1 MGFQEL
7 NIKIRYRSDLNNFP
21 RDFLIPVL
29 EKSLVYKRGVGYF
42 STSSLIDI
50 SSGLFEMAKHGGKI
64 QLVCSPNLDDEDIRA
79 INLGYEKRDEVFE
92 QALLREIHDPIE
104 YFDTERLN
112 LIVTLIAD
120 GILDIKLA
128 FLEDENGISLYHEKM
143 AIFIDENG
151 DKISY
156 IGSMNESGNAF
167 NNNFESFYTFCSWK
181 DESQKEAVEVADD
194 DFDNM
199 WHNNTERLHVIEF
212 PKIVVERLMKYKKE
226 HVDFSIDEKQYG
238 YRSYLK
244 SHLKYKVPDGV
255 KMRDYQ
261 LKAVNNWFENS
272 CTGIF
277 NMSTGSGKTFTALYG
292 MVKLAEELDEKLAV
306 FVVCPYIHLVSQW
319 EEDAI
324 NWGPKPIIAHSKSPD
339 RNWEQTLLTAYKR
352 FRKNGTPFICITTLD
367 TFSEDKIQKFITRF
381 DNNQDVLL
389 IVDEA
394 HNFGSE
400 SMTKV
405 MPYNVKYR
413 LGLSATIKRYMD
425 KKGTSKLYDY
435 FGKECI
441 DYGLEE
447 AIRDGNLVHYNYYP
461 IPVYL
466 TRDEFEKYQEL
477 SRKLKKYIII
487 KNGKIKISDA
497 GKPIIY
503 ERTRLLAA
511 AVNKIGLLMKLM
523 DKYKKD
529 NNILIYCGA
538 TSVFDE
544 ASGEEVRQIDLITD
558 KLQEEYEMSVKRFTS
573 EEDLK
578 ERMNIKEYFS
588 QGMYQVITAIKCLDE
603 GVNIPGI
610 KTAFILSSSRNPKEF
625 IQRRGRLLR
634 KSKNKTKAIIYDFVT
649 LPRDLDDVVYGD
661 YDEDKTIILGELA
674 RMEEFGRLSDNPE
687 ESDSLA
693 NRIMSSYDTYV
704 DIDEEMKKMED
715 YYGE

>member
-21 RDFLIPVL
+21 RDFLVPVL

-50 SSGLFEMAKHGGKI
+50 SSGLFEMARHGGKI

-120 GILDIKLA
+120 DILDIKLA

-181 DESQKEAVEVADD
+181 DESQKEAVEVADA

-238 YRSYLK
+238 YRTYLK
-244 SHLKYKVPDGV
+244 SHLKYKVPEGV
-255 KMRDYQ
+255 QMRDYQ
-261 LKAVNNWFENS
+261 LKAVNNWFENR

-292 MVKLAEELDEKLAV
+292 MVKLAEQLDEKLAV

-405 MPYNVKYR
+405 MPYNIKYR

-466 TRDEFEKYQEL
+466 TRDEFENKWFTDMNYYPQE
-477 SRKLKKYIII
+477 I
-487 KNGKIKISDA
+487 
-497 GKPIIY
+497 
-503 ERTRLLAA
+503 
-511 AVNKIGLLMKLM
+511 
-523 DKYKKD
+523 
-529 NNILIYCGA
+529 
-538 TSVFDE
+538 
-544 ASGEEVRQIDLITD
+544 
-558 KLQEEYEMSVKRFTS
+558 
-573 EEDLK
+573 
-578 ERMNIKEYFS
+578 
-588 QGMYQVITAIKCLDE
+588 
-603 GVNIPGI
+603 
-610 KTAFILSSSRNPKEF
+610 
-625 IQRRGRLLR
+625 
-634 KSKNKTKAIIYDFVT
+634 
-649 LPRDLDDVVYGD
+649 
-661 YDEDKTIILGELA
+661 
-674 RMEEFGRLSDNPE
+674 
-687 ESDSLA
+687 
-693 NRIMSSYDTYV
+693 
-704 DIDEEMKKMED
+704 
-715 YYGE
+715 